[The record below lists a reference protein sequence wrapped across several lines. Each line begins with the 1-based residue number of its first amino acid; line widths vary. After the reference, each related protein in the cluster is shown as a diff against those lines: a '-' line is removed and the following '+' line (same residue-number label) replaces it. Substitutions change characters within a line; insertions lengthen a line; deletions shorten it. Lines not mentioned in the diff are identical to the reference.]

1 MQGSGFQN
9 QSDRIPVYVRDAMG
23 LIEASLGELVTLV
36 VIAVVIAAVTIAAS
50 RKSPK
55 TGGTDTAED
64 TKEGPFDTR

>member
-1 MQGSGFQN
+1 
-9 QSDRIPVYVRDAMG
+9 MG